1 MSETNGHWQPNGNGN
16 GGHDREPGAQGPR
29 RVAIHWENMISL
41 RYWFGALFGAVAFA
55 FAVALISSVF
65 ELGLPDV
72 AIQACLGGYLVL
84 ALIGGLV
91 GRRYWCPHCRGSVK
105 AGATVCRHCGRAFEV

>member
-1 MSETNGHWQPNGNGN
+1 MSETNGHWQPNGNG
-16 GGHDREPGAQGPR
+16 GPDHRPGVEGPS
-29 RVAIHWENMISL
+29 RVAIHWENLMSL

-65 ELGLPDV
+65 DLDLPDAV
-72 AIQACLGGYLVL
+72 IEACIFGYLML

-91 GRRYWCPHCRGSVK
+91 GRRYWCPHCRSSVK
-105 AGATVCRHCGRAFEV
+105 AGATVCRHCGRGFDV